1 MKNKGIKMPG
11 KYYNFIY
18 KHYRKRSEGI
28 KGQEGF
34 TLVEVMVALLVISII
49 TVGLVQGTRVSV
61 NTVKVNKEKTR
72 AIAIANE
79 KIELIKTLS
88 YDDIKLQS
96 EYPNWPDERTYPML
110 YESGYDIKYKVTEA
124 TDPDTGSSYKQ
135 LTISVFKP
143 PMRVPVNVVTQ
154 IYPLEQGER
163 DTTPPAAPTGLTAKA
178 AGPFKIDLDWNDNTE
193 DDIEGYKVY
202 RDTVAGFTPSN
213 DNFVIKVVTSEYTDI
228 SLTPSTKYYYRVK
241 AVDTSGN
248 ESEPSLEASATTDAP
263 DTTPPAKPTGL
274 TATATGQTSIE
285 LNWNNNTEDDIEGYE
300 IYRSTTGGFTPEDSN
315 FIRKVNSNE
324 YTDEEGLDAGTKY
337 YYRIK
342 AVDTSGNK
350 SQPSDE
356 ASATTLT
363 VYTEINLP
371 FIFDGAGEYYWKT
384 NQFSTVSAGNHYVNS
399 WNLDLLEI
407 NGVDYTNTYKF
418 QHEIPP
424 SSDGWWYIHYKGS
437 HSYSHVEIK

>member
-1 MKNKGIKMPG
+1 MPG

-96 EYPNWPDERTYPML
+96 EYPDWPDEVTYPML
-110 YESGYDIKYKVTEA
+110 YESESGYDIKYKVTEA

-163 DTTPPAAPTGLTAKA
+163 DT
-178 AGPFKIDLDWNDNTE
+178 
-193 DDIEGYKVY
+193 
-202 RDTVAGFTPSN
+202 
-213 DNFVIKVVTSEYTDI
+213 
-228 SLTPSTKYYYRVK
+228 
-241 AVDTSGN
+241 
-248 ESEPSLEASATTDAP
+248 
-263 DTTPPAKPTGL
+263 
-274 TATATGQTSIE
+274 
-285 LNWNNNTEDDIEGYE
+285 
-300 IYRSTTGGFTPEDSN
+300 
-315 FIRKVNSNE
+315 
-324 YTDEEGLDAGTKY
+324 
-337 YYRIK
+337 
-342 AVDTSGNK
+342 
-350 SQPSDE
+350 
-356 ASATTLT
+356 
-363 VYTEINLP
+363 
-371 FIFDGAGEYYWKT
+371 
-384 NQFSTVSAGNHYVNS
+384 
-399 WNLDLLEI
+399 
-407 NGVDYTNTYKF
+407 
-418 QHEIPP
+418 
-424 SSDGWWYIHYKGS
+424 
-437 HSYSHVEIK
+437 